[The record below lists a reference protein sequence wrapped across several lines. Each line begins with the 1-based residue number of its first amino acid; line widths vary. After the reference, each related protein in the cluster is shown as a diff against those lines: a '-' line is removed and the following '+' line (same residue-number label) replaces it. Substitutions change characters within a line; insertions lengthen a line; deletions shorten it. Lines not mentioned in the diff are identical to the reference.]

1 MTKII
6 LVTWRRRKKS
16 EFSGGITR
24 LMFLYGVI
32 KHIVNPSEISEF
44 TLEDMDT
51 KTSKIIA
58 AIARYSISSSFEST
72 LREYRFYF
80 VSCNKILKEIT
91 KSKEKT
97 ILILD
102 HIRSILIIKKC
113 ISEILRYKPI
123 IIHISHDY
131 SAEFPYNL
139 TTLSSL
145 NKLTLSLL
153 NKLNPLIITV
163 SERDK
168 VLYEENAKVSNVIVF
183 PNIYPVLDSEFN
195 VIDYEVKKDNNELV
209 INIVKP
215 TIDKSYLIT
224 T

>member
-80 VSCNKILKEIT
+80 VSCNKILKELT

-102 HIRSILIIKKC
+102 HIRSILIIK
-113 ISEILRYKPI
+113 
-123 IIHISHDY
+123 
-131 SAEFPYNL
+131 
-139 TTLSSL
+139 
-145 NKLTLSLL
+145 
-153 NKLNPLIITV
+153 
-163 SERDK
+163 
-168 VLYEENAKVSNVIVF
+168 NV
-183 PNIYPVLDSEFN
+183 
-195 VIDYEVKKDNNELV
+195 
-209 INIVKP
+209 
-215 TIDKSYLIT
+215 
-224 T
+224 